1 MNKTIY
7 TDKEKNEIRFS
18 RVAKIEAEMP
28 FAGIGVKY
36 VASGEEIYY
45 ANKKKY
51 IVKEGEYIIGNDF
64 TSAVVQINQKD
75 PVVGLC
81 IDVSSQIIA
90 EVADFHN
97 LGGTDL
103 REFLLSEQ
111 FFVNKYRAANTS
123 LGYTLGEINRCIAAG
138 TITNL
143 LQQNELFYSLA
154 ESIVTDQRFVFDHLH
169 KMDFRKV
176 LTNEEVLRAL
186 LLAKEFM
193 DVSFLEDLS
202 LEQIS
207 LKAGI
212 SKYHFLRLFQNTFG
226 ISPYQYLK
234 KKRLTQAR
242 ISLLNG
248 QSIQEVIYNFGF
260 ADSQSFSKAFK
271 QEFGLPPSSIKK

>member
-51 IVKEGEYIIGNDF
+51 IVKEGEYIIGSDF
-64 TSAVVQINQKD
+64 TSAVVQINRKD

-212 SKYHFLRLFQNTFG
+212 SKYHFLRLFKNTFG